1 MNYKEKIEEMLVEG
15 FAAAPSRCWA
25 CEARTPKEEIAGKR
39 EQNLEHIGIIADSVT
54 SLLEQAQRDA
64 VEGFVGW
71 CDIDQ
76 EAIYNHPHFMQD
88 YADQYLNQIKEDL
101 NPKEGE

>member
-1 MNYKEKIEEMLVEG
+1 MNIKDKVEETVLRAFDKVLEPVYL
-15 FAAAPSRCWA
+15 ALEASEAENLH
-25 CEARTPKEEIAGKR
+25 CEVARVA
-39 EQNLEHIGIIADSVT
+39 QD
-54 SLLEQAQRDA
+54 LLEQAQRDA
-64 VEGFVGW
+64 VEGFARW

-88 YADQYLNQIKEDL
+88 YADQYLNQTKEDI